1 MEKMI
6 NNAVETLIGDTPVSI
21 QLATALSYVA
31 PKDHVHENYVTRA
44 EYDILRRQVD
54 ILLELVGDIPVTEQI
69 GAAIRAAKG

>member
-31 PKDHVHENYVTRA
+31 QKDHVHENYVTRA
-44 EYDILRRQVD
+44 EYEALRRQVD
-54 ILLELVGDIPVTEQI
+54 ILLELVGDMPVADQI
-69 GAAIRAAKG
+69 GAAIRATKG